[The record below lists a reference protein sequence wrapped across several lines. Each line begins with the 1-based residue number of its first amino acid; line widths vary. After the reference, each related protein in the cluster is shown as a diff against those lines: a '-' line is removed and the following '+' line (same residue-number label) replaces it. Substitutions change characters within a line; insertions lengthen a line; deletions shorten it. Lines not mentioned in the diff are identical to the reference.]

1 MAGAREARG
10 HGRQGRLKEG
20 RAFPRNFCWR
30 QGSENGRWDVELAR
44 GRREAMRRSTPV
56 DHVIL
61 WILGTNGR
69 RWIQPDGTA
78 SEMGWASQ
86 TVI

>member
-1 MAGAREARG
+1 M
-10 HGRQGRLKEG
+10 
-20 RAFPRNFCWR
+20 
-30 QGSENGRWDVELAR
+30 GSEMGAGMVELAR

-56 DHVIL
+56 YHVML

-78 SEMGWASQ
+78 SENGMGQ
-86 TVI
+86 PDGDLVTEQGRLRRRFILR